1 MNYSVTKVIMVVFI
15 LATAVFSYESWA
27 SPDRIKSCKEMKGKV
42 VLNKYNHF
50 DSCIVEQQ
58 VSRGTLFHI
67 MAIDY
72 KIYSHGAKNYTIIFA
87 AVSRPGATVRRLVAA
102 AGRSDVWWGLADG
115 RQPKLAQARILWY
128 TRGSV
133 HLLGYKL

>member
-1 MNYSVTKVIMVVFI
+1 MNYNVTKIIMIVFV
-15 LATAVFSYESWA
+15 LATAVFSFESWA

-58 VSRGTLFHI
+58 VSRGTLFHV
-67 MAIDY
+67 MAINY
-72 KIYSHGAKNYTIIFA
+72 KIYSHGAKNYIIIFA
-87 AVSRPGATVRRLVAA
+87 AVSRPGPTVRRPVAA
-102 AGRSDVWWGLADG
+102 TGRSDVRWGLADG
-115 RQPKLAQARILWY
+115 WQTKLAQARILWY

-133 HLLGYKL
+133 TFTRL

>member
-87 AVSRPGATVRRLVAA
+87 AVSRPGPTVRRLLPT

-115 RQPKLAQARILWY
+115 RRRIVALS
-128 TRGSV
+128 GI
-133 HLLGYKL
+133 L